1 MDAIRPAGLALALRR
16 IAPARAALPLCAATV
31 IGLLHLSRAL
41 AQSPS
46 QPDAGSTTA
55 LQTIV
60 VTASRILSPGV
71 SPSGTNDYAIT
82 SENIADMPAGDNT
95 VLTDVLAQMPG
106 VGIDQNQQVH
116 IRNTEGSGFQ
126 YQIDGVLVPLDIN
139 TNPPFISMI
148 NPLFIKR
155 FDLLD
160 GILPAQY
167 SYAAGGVVDI
177 QTKDGCDQPGGS
189 ASLFAGQ
196 RGILQPS
203 AQYAGCE
210 GAFSYYGSA
219 LYSQSNLAF
228 SSATP
233 GPNPI
238 HDWTQQG
245 QAFGVFTYALD
256 ATTKLKLILSSAV
269 NDNQLPNVPGLPP
282 QFTLANAPA
291 ISSAQINSYLNFRD
305 YLGILSLSG
314 SPTPELSY
322 QLSYTL
328 HSIAELYQPDDAGEL
343 IYQGVASQATHQDLD
358 NTLQGDL
365 NYRIGAH
372 KLSTGFYLGAYDV
385 TADGNSLVF
394 PADTNGAQTSDVPL
408 HIINNIQSTNVL
420 SGIYLNDLWQISPA
434 WRSNMGVRWD
444 DLTGFSPGNQF
455 SPSFNLSY
463 TPSVGT
469 TFHGGTARYFQVPSF
484 EGISPSAPAA
494 FANTTGAGPPGAT
507 LPLTEHDWEWDAG
520 IVQTLRPGLTVSEDN
535 FFEKTWHYLDA
546 GQFGVVPV
554 FAPFNYD
561 HGQIWGAELALDYNA
576 TKLSAYTNV
585 TMGRNLEKGVATGQF
600 NFDEPGEL
608 DYINSHYIV
617 LDHQPLLTIS
627 TGAAYDWN
635 HYRILVDGIFNTGLR
650 TGFANLQSLPD
661 VFQVNFGVRRSFQ
674 IGGHQISNQLTLWN
688 IFDRINLIRPSGGL
702 GVFQSA
708 YGPRFTIL
716 DALTVSL

>member
-1 MDAIRPAGLALALRR
+1 MHAVRYRRWRVAAGFWAASAL
-16 IAPARAALPLCAATV
+16 C
-31 IGLLHLSRAL
+31 LHLVPAW
-41 AQSPS
+41 AQSASPS
-46 QPDAGSTTA
+46 QADTGSNGA
-55 LQTIV
+55 LQTVV
-60 VTASRILSPGV
+60 VTATRILSPGV
-71 SPSGTNDYAIT
+71 SASGTNDYAIT
-82 SENIADMPAGDNT
+82 SENIADLPAGDNT

-126 YQIDGVLVPLDIN
+126 YQIDGVLVPLDII

-167 SYAAGGVVDI
+167 SYSTGGVLDI
-177 QTKDGCDQPGGS
+177 QTKDGCEQPGGS

-196 RGILQPS
+196 RDMLQPS
-203 AQYAGCE
+203 AQYGGCD
-210 GAFSYYGSA
+210 GAFSYYASA

-233 GPNPI
+233 GDDPI
-238 HDWTQQG
+238 HDRTQQG
-245 QAFGVFTYALD
+245 QAFGVFSYALD
-256 ATTKLKLILSSAV
+256 ATTRLKLILSTAV
-269 NDNQLPNVPGLPP
+269 NDNQLPNVPGLAP
-282 QFTLANAPA
+282 QFALANAPA

-314 SPTPELSY
+314 APSPALSY
-322 QLSYTL
+322 QIAYTL
-328 HSIAELYQPDDAGEL
+328 HSIAELYQPDNAGEL
-343 IYQGVASQATHQDLD
+343 LYQGVASQATHQDLD
-358 NTLQGDL
+358 HTLQGDL
-365 NYRIGAH
+365 NFRIGAH
-372 KLSTGFYLGAYDV
+372 KLSTGFYLGAYNV
-385 TADGNSLVF
+385 TADGSSLVF
-394 PADTNGAQTSDVPL
+394 PADANGVQTSDVPL
-408 HIINNIQSTNVL
+408 HIVNNIQSTNVL

-434 WRSNMGVRWD
+434 WRTNLGVRWD

-455 SPSFNLSY
+455 SPNFNLSY
-463 TPSVGT
+463 MPFTGT
-469 TFHGGTARYFQVPSF
+469 TFHAGTARYFQVPSF

-494 FANTTGAGPPGAT
+494 FANTTGAGPPGST

-520 IVQTLRPGLTVSEDN
+520 IVQTLRPGLTISEDN

-546 GQFGVVPV
+546 GQFGAVPV

-561 HGQIWGAELALDYNA
+561 HGEIWGAEIALDYNA
-576 TKLSAYTNV
+576 DKFSAYTNF
-585 TMGRNLEKGVATGQF
+585 TAGRNIETGVVTGQF
-600 NFDEPGEL
+600 NFDAPGEL
-608 DYINSHYIV
+608 QYIDSHYIV

-627 TGAAYDWN
+627 SGGSYEWN
-635 HYRILVDGIFNTGLR
+635 HYKILLDAIFNTGLR

-674 IGGHQISNQLTLWN
+674 IGTHVISNQLTLWN
-688 IFDRINLIRPSGGL
+688 IFDRVNLIRPSGGL

-708 YGPRFTIL
+708 YGARFTIL
-716 DALTVSL
+716 DAITISL